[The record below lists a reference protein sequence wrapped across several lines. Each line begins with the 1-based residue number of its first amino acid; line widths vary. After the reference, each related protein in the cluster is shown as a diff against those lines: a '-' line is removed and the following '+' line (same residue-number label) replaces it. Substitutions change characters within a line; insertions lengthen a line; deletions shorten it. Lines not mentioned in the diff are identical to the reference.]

1 MKIIFLGTSS
11 FVQSIKEELAKHFTL
26 VDTLKEADLG
36 VVASYGHILSKEELN
51 YPKFGCIN
59 VHPSLL
65 PKYRGPSPIQSSILN
80 GDQTSGTTIIK
91 MDEEIDHGPIIYQET
106 IELSSIDN
114 FDILSKK
121 MFQRSA
127 EILPK
132 IVEDFISG
140 NIDPIAQDHTKAT
153 YSEKLTRESGYF
165 DITTPPDSEKLDR
178 MIRAYYPWPG
188 VWTRWNGKIIKFLPS
203 SSHPELDSGSIKYVV
218 QMEGKRAVSKKNFLN
233 GYPNFHIKSS

>member
-26 VDTLKEADLG
+26 VNTLKEADLG
-36 VVASYGHILSKEELN
+36 GVASYGHILSKEELN

-59 VHPSLL
+59 IHPSLL
-65 PKYRGPSPIQSSILN
+65 PKYRGPSPIQSAILN
-80 GDQTSGTTIIK
+80 GDNQTGVTIIK

-121 MFQRSA
+121 MFQHSA
-127 EILPK
+127 DILPK
-132 IVEDFISG
+132 IIEDFVEGKIT
-140 NIDPIAQDHTKAT
+140 PIPQEHDKAT
-153 YSEKLTRESGYF
+153 YSGKLTRERSYF
-165 DITTPPDSEKLDR
+165 DINNPPSAEVLDR

-188 VWTRWNGKIIKFLPS
+188 VWTLWNNKIVKFLPS
-203 SSHPELDSGSIKYVV
+203 TSHPELDSGSIKYVV
-218 QMEGKRAVSKKNFLN
+218 QMESKKPISFKDFLN
-233 GYPNFHIKSS
+233 GYPDFPLRFS

>member
-121 MFQRSA
+121 MFQLSA
-127 EILPK
+127 DKLPK
-132 IVEDFISG
+132 IIKDFAAGRIKLRLQ
-140 NIDPIAQDHTKAT
+140 NHAIATFCNR
-153 YSEKLTRESGYF
+153 LTR
-165 DITTPPDSEKLDR
+165 
-178 MIRAYYPWPG
+178 
-188 VWTRWNGKIIKFLPS
+188 N
-203 SSHPELDSGSIKYVV
+203 
-218 QMEGKRAVSKKNFLN
+218 
-233 GYPNFHIKSS
+233 